1 MNSEKLLLRTSVVK
15 TANKNLQ
22 SEETK
27 VSKKR
32 EGVLSVQ
39 FYRWSR
45 GQTLIQKS
53 MEADPDF

>member
-1 MNSEKLLLRTSVVK
+1 MDSEKLLLRTCVVK
-15 TANKNLQ
+15 TANESLQ

-27 VSKKR
+27 VSKER
-32 EGVLSVQ
+32 ECCQVQ
-39 FYRWSR
+39 FYRWRR